1 MESSAYDD
9 TGRVMPNRVPGYT
22 TGRDGGTAN
31 AAFVSMTQP
40 HGAGALVSTVDDLWR
55 WDQALTAGKLV
66 KPELLAKAFSPAL
79 LPDGRSAGY
88 GFGWTIATIG
98 GRPSLEHGGGIQ
110 GFSTYALSVPGE
122 RVYVAVLCNSDSP
135 KASPS
140 ALANQIATML
150 LGQPASRV
158 RDEVPAETLRR
169 YAGVYR
175 AGQQKFAL
183 EVDGDRLVVAHQ
195 NGRRVPL
202 LAESKNEFI
211 VPGTEMRYR
220 FSGQGEGQEQ
230 RVLLRPRAGA
240 ERHAQRVAEPLQDP
254 EPPPFA
260 VGDAVLDSYVAS
272 YELRPSFVLTVK
284 RSGGGLTAQATG
296 QSVTNLVAESATR
309 FRVKEVQA
317 KIEFKTDAS
326 GKVTG
331 LVLLQNGRE
340 MLGKRL
346 P

>member
-1 MESSAYDD
+1 
-9 TGRVMPNRVPGYT
+9 
-22 TGRDGGTAN
+22 
-31 AAFVSMTQP
+31 
-40 HGAGALVSTVDDLWR
+40 
-55 WDQALTAGKLV
+55 
-66 KPELLAKAFSPAL
+66 
-79 LPDGRSAGY
+79 
-88 GFGWTIATIG
+88 
-98 GRPSLEHGGGIQ
+98 
-110 GFSTYALSVPGE
+110 
-122 RVYVAVLCNSDSP
+122 
-135 KASPS
+135 
-140 ALANQIATML
+140 
-150 LGQPASRV
+150 
-158 RDEVPAETLRR
+158 
-169 YAGVYR
+169 
-175 AGQQKFAL
+175 
-183 EVDGDRLVVAHQ
+183 
-195 NGRRVPL
+195 VPL

-284 RSGGGLTAQATG
+284 RSDGGLTAQATG